1 MMQVAVSS
9 RRDRAALTA
18 RLNRQVKP
26 RLEKID
32 GVAGVEAVS
41 YTHLDVY
48 KRQVHAGASGC
59 AASALVVYGYLF
71 KKLLDGKYNKILL
84 AATGALHSPTS
95 NQQGDNI
102 PTIAHAVSLEMV

>member
-1 MMQVAVSS
+1 MELASS
-9 RRDRAALTA
+9 PGGFDLSKNYYDCG
-18 RLNRQVKP
+18 LVIYDP
-26 RLEKID
+26 EKQD
-32 GVAGVEAVS
+32 
-41 YTHLDVY
+41 
-48 KRQVHAGASGC
+48 VHAGASGC